1 MQYQIP
7 QITVLPRKTDYGL
20 LWLHLFRGI
29 NNNNNNLIIEYKTI
43 NFVNQS
49 CFYDGDDDDDDGD
62 DDDDDDNDVDGDDV
76 VDCCSCPV

>member
-1 MQYQIP
+1 MFAGGRKCSKLVMLL
-7 QITVLPRKTDYGL
+7 VLQPCYRNRNKL
-20 LWLHLFRGI
+20 RQL
-29 NNNNNNLIIEYKTI
+29 EYITI

-49 CFYDGDDDDDDGD
+49 CFYDGDDDDDDDDGDD